1 MAEIVIDKTGEKTQG
16 QELRKGEIGKEQHGT
31 VGIGRDIGKDK
42 EEFKGREWK
51 GMGGKGMGGKG
62 MGGKRMGGKR
72 MGGKGMVG
80 EEMEDRE
87 WEVWEKEERGGRER

>member
-51 GMGGKGMGGKG
+51 GRGGKGMGGKG
-62 MGGKRMGGKR
+62 MGGKGMG
-72 MGGKGMVG
+72 G